1 LKRTAVISVLLLG
14 SWVLLSC
21 GSSKSTQATTSGLT
35 FRVFASQDLNLP
47 PSTTFP
53 AGVSAGMYVID
64 ATKDLR
70 SGSFVNTN
78 NAAGRIVEAAN
89 KSISVVIG
97 TDDNTLSIVNNTS
110 ETSTGRIVLPN
121 RSESVALAPNG
132 SFAYAAVP
140 NATVLGQAPG
150 AIEVVSVGGSA
161 ITNTLSVPGA
171 HYVFSSN
178 SGNRLL
184 VFSDNSDTA
193 TIINTGDIGTAT
205 SPFSSIAGFDTPVWA
220 TFSADDSTAY
230 VLNCGP
236 ECGGRAASLQRLD
249 MTTNTLVGTPI
260 PLDAATVG
268 LLSGNTL
275 YVAGTPKTAPANSC
289 AGANTAATICGRLD
303 VVDLSAARV
312 TASYVIV
319 DGYHDRLDISDNGQL
334 FIGARNCTGVNANGE
349 VRGCLA
355 IFNSIARTVIVP
367 PESGDATGV
376 ATIRGRNVAYVVQGG
391 LLRIYDT
398 TTDKPSTELNAEQL
412 VLTGQ
417 MIDVKLIDF

>member
-1 LKRTAVISVLLLG
+1 
-14 SWVLLSC
+14 
-21 GSSKSTQATTSGLT
+21 
-35 FRVFASQDLNLP
+35 
-47 PSTTFP
+47 
-53 AGVSAGMYVID
+53 MYVID

-249 MTTNTLVGTPI
+249 MTTNTLAGTPI